1 MQKGF
6 LGSALLNQERQAAKL
21 FLILF
26 YAINV
31 TYDLVYYY
39 FLPLF
44 ITDTRYGFENNSVSF
59 GEYVIRFLLLFVAW
73 RLFKINRPDLIKY
86 IYFIVYTFTNTIGEI
101 IIYAD
106 GSEYSSGNIFELFL
120 VIFSAIFINKT
131 FCWLVSIGTLL
142 KYLIVGLV
150 IQNPEVLLPILI
162 VACLSV
168 VSFLLLHRFQT
179 YLGAIRQSLSSQLE
193 GIVIGIIAALELKDP
208 YTRGHSE
215 RVANYAVIFAR
226 KLNLFGEEELKS
238 YYYACLLHDI
248 GKVHISDSIL
258 TKSSSLTHE
267 EYGIIKQHPTLGADA
282 VQHIEGLGDSIDVIR
297 YHHER
302 WDGKGYPEG
311 LSGEQIP
318 LLARITAIADAF
330 DAMTTDRSYRPAMS
344 LDVAYKRIV
353 KESGTQFDPEMVKVF
368 TEVFP
373 LWVAQYYADSPAH
386 RKK

>member
-26 YAINV
+26 YAINIS
-31 TYDLVYYY
+31 YDLVYYY
-39 FLPLF
+39 FLPIF
-44 ITDTRYGFENNSVSF
+44 ITDTRFGFENNSVSIA
-59 GEYVIRFLLLFVAW
+59 EYAIRVLLLIVAW
-73 RLFKINRPDLIKY
+73 RLFKHNRPDKIKY
-86 IYFIVYTFTNTIGEI
+86 VFFIVYTLTNIVGEI
-101 IIYAD
+101 VIYSD

-142 KYLIVGLV
+142 KYLIVGMV
-150 IQNPEVLLPILI
+150 IQSPEVLLPILL
-162 VACLSV
+162 VTCLSV

-215 RVANYAVIFAR
+215 RVANYASLFAR
-226 KLNLFGEEELKS
+226 KLGRFNEEELKS

-248 GKVHISDSIL
+248 GKVHIPDNIL
-258 TKSSSLTHE
+258 TKSSNLTNE
-267 EYGIIKQHPTLGADA
+267 EYGIIKQHPVMGAEA
-282 VQHIEGLGDSIDVIR
+282 VKHIEGLRDSVDVIR

-311 LSGEQIP
+311 LAGEEIP
-318 LLARITAIADAF
+318 LLARVTSIADAF
-330 DAMTTDRSYRPAMS
+330 DAMTTHRSYRPA
-344 LDVAYKRIV
+344 LPLEVAYERIIQ
-353 KESGTQFDPEMVKVF
+353 ESGTQFDPEMVKAF
-368 TEVFP
+368 TEVYP
-373 LWVAQYYADSPAH
+373 LWATQYYTHASSED
-386 RKK
+386 KK

>member
-26 YAINV
+26 YAINIS
-31 TYDLVYYY
+31 YDLVYYY
-39 FLPLF
+39 FLPIF
-44 ITDTRYGFENNSVSF
+44 ITDTRFGFENNSVSIA
-59 GEYVIRFLLLFVAW
+59 EYAIRVLLLIVAW
-73 RLFKINRPDLIKY
+73 RLFKHNRPDKIKY
-86 IYFIVYTFTNTIGEI
+86 VFFIVYTLTNIVGEI
-101 IIYAD
+101 IIYSD

-142 KYLIVGLV
+142 KYLIVGMV
-150 IQNPEVLLPILI
+150 IQSPEVLLPILL
-162 VACLSV
+162 VTCLSV

-215 RVANYAVIFAR
+215 RVANYASLFAR
-226 KLNLFGEEELKS
+226 KLGRFNEEELKS

-248 GKVHISDSIL
+248 GKVHIPDNIL
-258 TKSSSLTHE
+258 TKSSNLTNE
-267 EYGIIKQHPTLGADA
+267 EYGIIKQHPVMGAEA
-282 VQHIEGLGDSIDVIR
+282 VKHIEGLRDSVDVIR

-311 LSGEQIP
+311 LAGEEIP
-318 LLARITAIADAF
+318 LLARVTSIADAF
-330 DAMTTDRSYRPAMS
+330 DAMTTHRSYRPA
-344 LDVAYKRIV
+344 LPLEVAYERIIQ
-353 KESGTQFDPEMVKVF
+353 ESGTQFDPEMVKAF
-368 TEVFP
+368 TEVYP
-373 LWVAQYYADSPAH
+373 LWATQYYTHASSED
-386 RKK
+386 KK